1 MTLPEEN
8 LCSVLT
14 GYDCAVESESILSLS
29 DAAGGLVILLAFLSS
44 FMFIAKKMLVSVT
57 PVILVTSGFFIVG
70 MFLYLP
76 VSPFYIPSDASY
88 YQAWGYSL
96 SDYWAGEGPMVDRQI
111 WPGKGFWPLIIAALH
126 FFLGPI
132 YVAAIAFN
140 SGVFGLM
147 ILALQKSILLLSS
160 KSGSWVLGF
169 LVATSTPFALFG
181 PSLLRE
187 SLFWLGASGGVLG
200 ISYLARREVR
210 NGLLS
215 LSWAVFLL
223 LAIRPDAGV
232 VIAYSFVGAAI
243 VLFGLAGPFQS
254 KRKKILSAL
263 ALTGLLVSFPPA
275 SSFLIPIND
284 PASVEA
290 AASNLSTPDIT
301 TRFLPFPGDGPGLV
315 SDDGPGLV
323 SDDGPGL
330 LSNDGCE
337 SFLALTV
344 LCKSLGHLPNA
355 LFGPFYWEYG
365 SGAIW
370 WISGMS
376 TLHFLSVSGLAL
388 TYVVSREGRGWI
400 SLGVL
405 GVALVS
411 FLMFSSIMTNYGIL
425 IRFRAAT
432 EVILTP
438 LAISGY
444 FVISSEWKKFLSN
457 RTKS

>member
-1 MTLPEEN
+1 M
-8 LCSVLT
+8 CSVLT

-275 SSFLIPIND
+275 SSFLIPNND
-284 PASVEA
+284 PAYVEV
-290 AASNLSTPDIT
+290 AASSLSTPDIT
-301 TRFLPFPGDGPGLV
+301 TRFLPFPG
-315 SDDGPGLV
+315 
-323 SDDGPGL
+323 DGPGL

>member
-1 MTLPEEN
+1 

-14 GYDCAVESESILSLS
+14 GYDGTVESESILSLS

-223 LAIRPDAGV
+223 LAIRPDAGA

-275 SSFLIPIND
+275 SSFLIPIMT
-284 PASVEA
+284 PLMLKLLQ
-290 AASNLSTPDIT
+290 AASPRLISRLDFCLFPEMGRVCSRMMGRVCSRMMGRVCSRMMGRVCSRMMGRVCSRMMGRVCSRMMGRVCSRMMGRVCSRMMGRVCSRMMGRVCSRMMGRVCSRMMGVNRFWRLRFCVSLSAIFQTHSLD
-301 TRFLPFPGDGPGLV
+301 RFTGSMGPV
-315 SDDGPGLV
+315 R
-323 SDDGPGL
+323 
-330 LSNDGCE
+330 
-337 SFLALTV
+337 
-344 LCKSLGHLPNA
+344 
-355 LFGPFYWEYG
+355 FGGY
-365 SGAIW
+365 
-370 WISGMS
+370 
-376 TLHFLSVSGLAL
+376 
-388 TYVVSREGRGWI
+388 REC
-400 SLGVL
+400 L
-405 GVALVS
+405 
-411 FLMFSSIMTNYGIL
+411 
-425 IRFRAAT
+425 RF
-432 EVILTP
+432 
-438 LAISGY
+438 
-444 FVISSEWKKFLSN
+444 ISSLYQAWL
-457 RTKS
+457 

>member
-1 MTLPEEN
+1 

-147 ILALQKSILLLSS
+147 ILALQKSILLLSG

-187 SLFWLGASGGVLG
+187 SLFWLGASGGV
-200 ISYLARREVR
+200 EP
-210 NGLLS
+210 
-215 LSWAVFLL
+215 SW
-223 LAIRPDAGV
+223 
-232 VIAYSFVGAAI
+232 
-243 VLFGLAGPFQS
+243 VL
-254 KRKKILSAL
+254 
-263 ALTGLLVSFPPA
+263 
-275 SSFLIPIND
+275 
-284 PASVEA
+284 
-290 AASNLSTPDIT
+290 
-301 TRFLPFPGDGPGLV
+301 
-315 SDDGPGLV
+315 
-323 SDDGPGL
+323 
-330 LSNDGCE
+330 
-337 SFLALTV
+337 
-344 LCKSLGHLPNA
+344 
-355 LFGPFYWEYG
+355 
-365 SGAIW
+365 
-370 WISGMS
+370 
-376 TLHFLSVSGLAL
+376 
-388 TYVVSREGRGWI
+388 
-400 SLGVL
+400 
-405 GVALVS
+405 
-411 FLMFSSIMTNYGIL
+411 
-425 IRFRAAT
+425 
-432 EVILTP
+432 
-438 LAISGY
+438 
-444 FVISSEWKKFLSN
+444 
-457 RTKS
+457 

>member
-1 MTLPEEN
+1 M
-8 LCSVLT
+8 LT

-284 PASVEA
+284 PASVEGY
-290 AASNLSTPDIT
+290 ASILSAPDIT
-301 TRFLPFPGDGPGLV
+301 TRFLPFPG
-315 SDDGPGLV
+315 
-323 SDDGPGL
+323 DGPGL

>member
-1 MTLPEEN
+1 M
-8 LCSVLT
+8 LT

-284 PASVEA
+284 PAYVEV

-301 TRFLPFPGDGPGLV
+301 TRFLPFPG
-315 SDDGPGLV
+315 
-323 SDDGPGL
+323 DGPGL

>member
-1 MTLPEEN
+1 M
-8 LCSVLT
+8 LT

-284 PASVEA
+284 PAYVEA
-290 AASNLSTPDIT
+290 AASSLSTPDIT
-301 TRFLPFPGDGPGLV
+301 TRFLPFPGDW
-315 SDDGPGLV
+315 
-323 SDDGPGL
+323 PGL

>member
-1 MTLPEEN
+1 
-8 LCSVLT
+8 
-14 GYDCAVESESILSLS
+14 
-29 DAAGGLVILLAFLSS
+29 
-44 FMFIAKKMLVSVT
+44 
-57 PVILVTSGFFIVG
+57 
-70 MFLYLP
+70 
-76 VSPFYIPSDASY
+76 
-88 YQAWGYSL
+88 
-96 SDYWAGEGPMVDRQI
+96 
-111 WPGKGFWPLIIAALH
+111 
-126 FFLGPI
+126 
-132 YVAAIAFN
+132 
-140 SGVFGLM
+140 
-147 ILALQKSILLLSS
+147 
-160 KSGSWVLGF
+160 
-169 LVATSTPFALFG
+169 
-181 PSLLRE
+181 LRE

-275 SSFLIPIND
+275 SSFLIPNND
-284 PASVEA
+284 PAYVEV
-290 AASNLSTPDIT
+290 AASSLSTPDIT
-301 TRFLPFPGDGPGLV
+301 TRFLPFPG
-315 SDDGPGLV
+315 
-323 SDDGPGL
+323 DGPGL

>member
-1 MTLPEEN
+1 M
-8 LCSVLT
+8 CSVLT

-284 PASVEA
+284 PASVEGY
-290 AASNLSTPDIT
+290 ASILSAPDIT
-301 TRFLPFPGDGPGLV
+301 TRFLPFPG
-315 SDDGPGLV
+315 
-323 SDDGPGL
+323 DGPGL

>member
-1 MTLPEEN
+1 M
-8 LCSVLT
+8 CSVLT

-284 PASVEA
+284 PAYVEA
-290 AASNLSTPDIT
+290 AASSLSTPDIT
-301 TRFLPFPGDGPGLV
+301 TRFLPFPG
-315 SDDGPGLV
+315 
-323 SDDGPGL
+323 DGPGL